1 MSERTIEPKLLEQLT
16 RNAVEQIS
24 GMEFIMLAMK
34 SVEQGVKR
42 QVEEM
47 SDEDF
52 EKLEK
57 EIEADWIREGT
68 VYLDALVWTNH

>member
-1 MSERTIEPKLLEQLT
+1 MEQLT

-42 QVEEM
+42 QVSEM

-52 EKLEK
+52 KKLE
-57 EIEADWIREGT
+57 EEVGSAE
-68 VYLDALVWTNH
+68 

>member
-52 EKLEK
+52 EKLEE
-57 EIEADWIREGT
+57 EIGATE
-68 VYLDALVWTNH
+68 

>member
-57 EIEADWIREGT
+57 EIEAD
-68 VYLDALVWTNH
+68 

>member
-42 QVEEM
+42 QVSEM

-52 EKLEK
+52 KKLE
-57 EIEADWIREGT
+57 EEVGSAE
-68 VYLDALVWTNH
+68 

>member
-42 QVEEM
+42 QVNEM

-52 EKLEK
+52 KKLE
-57 EIEADWIREGT
+57 EEVGSAE
-68 VYLDALVWTNH
+68 